1 MGEKEEEEGSFVKG
15 AWFMEGRGGR
25 EKTQR
30 RGTCARS
37 IDHSAEI
44 TSMLRTEGDRGVSP

>member
-1 MGEKEEEEGSFVKG
+1 MGEEEEEEGSFVKG
-15 AWFMEGRGGR
+15 AWFREGRGGR

-30 RGTCARS
+30 RGTCVRS

-44 TSMLRTEGDRGVSP
+44 TSMLRTGGDGGGSP